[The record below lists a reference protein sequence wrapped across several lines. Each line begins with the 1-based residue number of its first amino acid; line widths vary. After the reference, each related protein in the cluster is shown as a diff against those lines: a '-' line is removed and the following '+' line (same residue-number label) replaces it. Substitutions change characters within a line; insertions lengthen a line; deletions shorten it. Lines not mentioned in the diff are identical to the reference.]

1 MVAEKTRRV
10 RWSAFAGVCRD
21 RYVAF
26 TACLSV
32 LFGIIYY
39 LHPYLHDDIWFMQ
52 PLSRDWSNP
61 LLVLRSFVDTYVDH
75 YLFDNGRLSNV
86 FGMLL
91 LSLPKWVGAFV
102 LAVNTFVVL
111 ALGAAVAGIWRRRPV
126 LCGLWAFGF
135 TFALPWFDY
144 MFCVIYAVN
153 YLTTSALYLSA
164 AYIFLHRPSRVGIVG
179 AFALGLLLGLWHEQF
194 ACAALGSMVCVAL
207 FRRSYVTRRSAAM
220 ALGLILGM
228 SFLLLAPGPYSRV
241 GFFTMFKG
249 FANILSGTAYGLP
262 FYVYLLVCIGLLF
275 TQWRRKLC
283 SPTIV
288 YLLVTGLISWIVWRV
303 FFHGPRLVWLL
314 NLSAML
320 GLLYL
325 AARWLRQRGGRLAW
339 IASIALWGICCV
351 HLISV
356 LPWTARLGS
365 EVHRAER
372 MMSQVPDS
380 VVVYSHLTHPYDV
393 PEYLLGKPNYNAI
406 TSWLPYLDRVVDPAL
421 RRFTPDSRYLL
432 NESRGIYIYEGN
444 VIVTD
449 TTLCERDGLEL
460 QLVFDTGLYPIR
472 ARAVMFET
480 EAGEQYAVLKL
491 SNWPLRYR
499 GGRLLDIYWP

>member
-52 PLSRDWSNP
+52 PLCRDWSNP

-91 LSLPKWVGAFV
+91 LLLPKWVGAFV

-164 AYIFLHRPSRVGIVG
+164 AYIFLHRPSRVGVAG

-194 ACAALGSMVCVAL
+194 ACAAVGSMVCVAL

-303 FFHGPRLVWLL
+303 FFHCPRLVWLL

-320 GLLYL
+320 GSLYL

-339 IASIALWGICCV
+339 IASIALWVICCA

>member
-1 MVAEKTRRV
+1 MVAEKTRRA

-61 LLVLRSFVDTYVDH
+61 LLVLRSFVDTYIDH

-91 LSLPKWVGAFV
+91 LLLPKWVGAFV

-262 FYVYLLVCIGLLF
+262 FYAYLLVCIGLLF

-303 FFHGPRLVWLL
+303 FFHCPRLVWLL

-393 PEYLLGKPNYNAI
+393 PKYLLGKPNYNAI

-449 TTLCERDGLEL
+449 TTLCERDGFEL

-472 ARAVMFET
+472 TRAVMFET

>member
-164 AYIFLHRPSRVGIVG
+164 AYIFLHRPSRVGVVG
-179 AFALGLLLGLWHEQF
+179 AIALGLLLGLWHEQF

-262 FYVYLLVCIGLLF
+262 FYAYLLVCIGLLF

-303 FFHGPRLVWLL
+303 FFHCPRLVWLL

-472 ARAVMFET
+472 TRAVMFET